1 MTSKRPKK
9 QEQDNR
15 AQIIDAALRLAVLR
29 DWSNVTMAD
38 IAGEAGI
45 SLSDLARSFDG
56 REDILAAY
64 ARRIDADMLEAAGN
78 SWGSSPRDALFDML
92 MERFE
97 RLNKDRAAVVSILGS
112 FKDDPKQMVISLP
125 HLGRSM
131 TWILEAAG
139 IETLGWRGA
148 LRVAGL
154 SVVYLYVLRVW
165 TGDDTPD
172 MPKTMAALDRALA
185 RVESWAG
192 KTGL

>member
-1 MTSKRPKK
+1 
-9 QEQDNR
+9 
-15 AQIIDAALRLAVLR
+15 
-29 DWSNVTMAD
+29 
-38 IAGEAGI
+38 
-45 SLSDLARSFDG
+45 
-56 REDILAAY
+56 
-64 ARRIDADMLEAAGN
+64 
-78 SWGSSPRDALFDML
+78 ML